1 MFCENCG
8 KQLSDD
14 ASFCSGC
21 GRPTG
26 IVSATPAQPQ
36 QRQPA
41 YAPQQQYQPRV
52 GGGYN
57 PPGVMPVSPGATK
70 FQLQPGELLYA
81 SQYGSLVNLTLSS
94 GDMFI
99 TNMRLVWTKS
109 LARALISARA
119 IAFVQKDLAVIPL
132 EAVTGVDGG
141 RVRGNKSGL
150 TVMTNDGKK
159 HQFLVTSKMG
169 YFNEEA
175 QAAKEIMLAVLR
187 YAASV
192 NGGMR

>member
-1 MFCENCG
+1 MFCESCG

-21 GRPTG
+21 GRPTE
-26 IVSATPAQPQ
+26 IVSATQAQL
-36 QRQPA
+36 QRQ
-41 YAPQQQYQPRV
+41 YQQPQYQPQA
-52 GGGYN
+52 GGAYN
-57 PPGVMPVSPGATK
+57 PPGVMPISPGAVK
-70 FQLQPGELLYA
+70 FTLQPGEQLFA
-81 SQYGSLVNLTLSS
+81 SQYGSLVNFTLSS

-109 LARALISARA
+109 LERALITARA

-132 EAVTGVDGG
+132 EAVTGADGG

-169 YFNEEA
+169 YFNKEA

-187 YAASV
+187 NAASV